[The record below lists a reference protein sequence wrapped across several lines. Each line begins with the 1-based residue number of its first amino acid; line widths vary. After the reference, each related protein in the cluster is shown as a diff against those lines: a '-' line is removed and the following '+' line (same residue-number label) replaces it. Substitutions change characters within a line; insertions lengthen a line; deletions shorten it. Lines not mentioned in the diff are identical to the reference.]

1 MSNHPN
7 KVHVMRLTSFLL
19 TLAISTGSLSA
30 QASYSLETVAENL
43 NFPWSIA
50 FTPEGDYLVA
60 MRSGVVRRISAA
72 GEVSPALQ
80 GLPASYVLSQGGYF
94 DITLDPGFTD
104 NQRIYLSFAYGT
116 PELNGTRIVTGR
128 LNGNRVENV
137 TPIFTVSPLK
147 DTAVHYGGKMLF
159 LPDGTLVMTTGDGFE
174 YREAAQDTFNLM
186 GKIIR
191 IHSDGSIPAD
201 NPYASNGLGNAAVWS
216 YGHRNPQGLALD
228 KMSGRLYSHEHG
240 AKGGDEL
247 NLIKPDTNYGWPAVT
262 KGVNYSGAY
271 VSPLRSAPGIEEP
284 LTYWDPSIGASGLAI
299 YDGDAFPN
307 WRGKLFIGALVD
319 KEVRMLT
326 LSDGRV
332 VDEQAMFGE
341 IGARIRD
348 VRTGPDGMLY
358 LLTDSEQGKVIRVV
372 PVSDPANLS
381 AAMTTEQG
389 Q

>member
-1 MSNHPN
+1 
-7 KVHVMRLTSFLL
+7 MRFTSLLLTL
-19 TLAISTGSLSA
+19 TLAIGNLSV
-30 QASYSLETVAENL
+30 QASYTLETVADDL
-43 NFPWSIA
+43 NYPWSIA
-50 FTPEGDYLVA
+50 FMPEGDYLVA
-60 MRSGVVRRISAA
+60 MRSGEVRRISAD
-72 GEVSPALQ
+72 GEVSPALE

-94 DITLDPGFTD
+94 DITLDPNFAD

-116 PELNGTRIVTGR
+116 PEQNGTRIVSGR
-128 LNGNRVENV
+128 LNGDRVENV
-137 TPIFTVSPLK
+137 TPIFTVAPLK

-159 LPDGTLVMTTGDGFE
+159 LPDGTLPMTTGDGFE

-191 IHSDGSIPAD
+191 INSDGSIPAD

-216 YGHRNPQGLALD
+216 YGHRNPQGLVLD
-228 KMSGRLYSHEHG
+228 KTTGRLYSHEHG

-271 VSPLRSAPGIEEP
+271 VSPLRSAPGVEEP
-284 LTYWDPSIGASGLAI
+284 LTFWDPSIGASGLAI
-299 YDGDAFPN
+299 YEGDAFPD
-307 WRGKLFIGALVD
+307 WQGKLFVGALVD
-319 KEVRMLT
+319 EEVRMLT
-326 LSDGRV
+326 LSDGAV
-332 VDEQAMFGE
+332 TDEQAMFSE

-358 LLTDSEQGKVIRVV
+358 LLTDSEQGKVIRVI
-372 PVSDPANLS
+372 PRSDPVNQATLS
-381 AAMTTEQG
+381 AATITKQG

>member
-1 MSNHPN
+1 
-7 KVHVMRLTSFLL
+7 MRLTSFLL

-60 MRSGVVRRISAA
+60 MRSGVVRRISAG
-72 GEVSPALQ
+72 GEVSPALE

-191 IHSDGSIPAD
+191 INSDGSIPAD

-216 YGHRNPQGLALD
+216 YGHRNPQGLVLD
-228 KMSGRLYSHEHG
+228 KMSGHLYSHEHG

-332 VDEQAMFGE
+332 VDEQAMFSE

-372 PVSDPANLS
+372 PVSDPANQANLS

>member
-1 MSNHPN
+1 
-7 KVHVMRLTSFLL
+7 MRLTSFLL

-60 MRSGVVRRISAA
+60 MRSGVVRRISAG
-72 GEVSPALQ
+72 GEVSPALE

-191 IHSDGSIPAD
+191 INSDGSIPAD

-216 YGHRNPQGLALD
+216 YGHRNPQGLVLD
-228 KMSGRLYSHEHG
+228 KMSGHLYSHEHG

-247 NLIKPDTNYGWPAVT
+247 NLIKPGTNYGWPAVT

-271 VSPLRSAPGIEEP
+271 VSPLRSAPDIEEP

-319 KEVRMLT
+319 EEVRMLT

-332 VDEQAMFGE
+332 VDEQAMFSE

-372 PVSDPANLS
+372 PVSDPANQANLS

>member
-1 MSNHPN
+1 
-7 KVHVMRLTSFLL
+7 MRLTSFLL

-60 MRSGVVRRISAA
+60 MRSGVVRRISAG
-72 GEVSPALQ
+72 GEVSPALE

-128 LNGNRVENV
+128 LNGNRVENA

-191 IHSDGSIPAD
+191 INSDGSIPAD

-216 YGHRNPQGLALD
+216 YGHRNPQGLVLD
-228 KMSGRLYSHEHG
+228 KMSGHLYSHEHG

-319 KEVRMLT
+319 EEVRMLT

-332 VDEQAMFGE
+332 VDEQAMFSE

-372 PVSDPANLS
+372 PVSDPANQANLS

>member
-1 MSNHPN
+1 
-7 KVHVMRLTSFLL
+7 MRLTSFLL

-60 MRSGVVRRISAA
+60 MRSGVVRRISAG
-72 GEVSPALQ
+72 GEVSPALE

-191 IHSDGSIPAD
+191 INSDGSIPAD
-201 NPYASNGLGNAAVWS
+201 NPYASNGLGNAPVWS
-216 YGHRNPQGLALD
+216 YGHRNPQGLVLD
-228 KMSGRLYSHEHG
+228 KMSGHLYSHEHG

-319 KEVRMLT
+319 EEVRMLT

-332 VDEQAMFGE
+332 VDEQAMFSE

-372 PVSDPANLS
+372 PVSDPANQANLS

>member
-1 MSNHPN
+1 
-7 KVHVMRLTSFLL
+7 MRLTSFLL

-60 MRSGVVRRISAA
+60 MRSGVVRRISAG
-72 GEVSPALQ
+72 GEVSPALE

-191 IHSDGSIPAD
+191 INSDGSIPAD

-216 YGHRNPQGLALD
+216 YGHRNPQGLVLD
-228 KMSGRLYSHEHG
+228 KMSGHLYSHEHG

-319 KEVRMLT
+319 EEVRMLT
-326 LSDGRV
+326 LNDGRV
-332 VDEQAMFGE
+332 VDEQAMFSE

-372 PVSDPANLS
+372 PVSDPANQANLS

>member
-1 MSNHPN
+1 
-7 KVHVMRLTSFLL
+7 MRLTSFLL

-60 MRSGVVRRISAA
+60 MRSGVVRRISAG
-72 GEVSPALQ
+72 GEVSPALE

-191 IHSDGSIPAD
+191 INSDGSIPAD
-201 NPYASNGLGNAAVWS
+201 NPYANNGLGNAAVWS
-216 YGHRNPQGLALD
+216 YGHRNPQGLVLD
-228 KMSGRLYSHEHG
+228 KMSGHLYSHEHG

-319 KEVRMLT
+319 EEVRMLT

-332 VDEQAMFGE
+332 VDEQAMFSE

-348 VRTGPDGMLY
+348 VRTGPDGLLY

-372 PVSDPANLS
+372 PVSDPANQANLS

>member
-1 MSNHPN
+1 
-7 KVHVMRLTSFLL
+7 MRFTSLLLTL
-19 TLAISTGSLSA
+19 TLAIGSLSV
-30 QASYSLETVAENL
+30 QASYTLETVADDL
-43 NFPWSIA
+43 NYPWSIA
-50 FTPEGDYLVA
+50 FMPEGDYLVA
-60 MRSGVVRRISAA
+60 MRSGEVRRISAD
-72 GEVSPALQ
+72 GEVSPALE

-94 DITLDPGFTD
+94 DITLDPNFAD

-116 PELNGTRIVTGR
+116 PEQNGTRIVSGR
-128 LNGNRVENV
+128 LNGDRVENV
-137 TPIFTVSPLK
+137 TPIFTVAPLK

-159 LPDGTLVMTTGDGFE
+159 LPDGTLAMTTGDGFE

-191 IHSDGSIPAD
+191 INSDGSIPAD

-216 YGHRNPQGLALD
+216 YGHRNPQGLVLD
-228 KMSGRLYSHEHG
+228 KATGRLYSHEHG

-247 NLIKPDTNYGWPAVT
+247 NLVKPDTNYGWPAVT

-271 VSPLRSAPGIEEP
+271 VSPLRSAPSIEEP

-299 YDGDAFPN
+299 YEGDAFPD
-307 WRGKLFIGALVD
+307 WQGKLFVGALVD
-319 KEVRMLT
+319 EEVRMLT
-326 LSDGRV
+326 LSDGAV
-332 VDEQAMFGE
+332 TDEQAMFSE

-372 PVSDPANLS
+372 PTSDPVNQATLS
-381 AAMTTEQG
+381 AATITEQG

>member
-1 MSNHPN
+1 
-7 KVHVMRLTSFLL
+7 MRFTSLLLTL
-19 TLAISTGSLSA
+19 TLAIGSLSV
-30 QASYSLETVAENL
+30 QASYTLETVADDL
-43 NFPWSIA
+43 NYPWSIA
-50 FTPEGDYLVA
+50 FLPEGDYLVA
-60 MRSGVVRRISAA
+60 MRSGEVRRISAQ
-72 GEVSPALQ
+72 GVISPALE
-80 GLPASYVLSQGGYF
+80 GLPDSYVLSQGGYF
-94 DITLDPGFTD
+94 DITLDPNFAN

-116 PELNGTRIVTGR
+116 PEQNGTRIVSGR
-128 LNGNRVENV
+128 LNGDRVENV
-137 TPIFTVSPLK
+137 TPIFTVAPLK

-159 LPDGTLVMTTGDGFE
+159 LLDGTLVMTTGDGFE

-191 IHSDGSIPAD
+191 INSDGSIPAD

-216 YGHRNPQGLALD
+216 NGHRNPQGLVLD
-228 KMSGRLYSHEHG
+228 KATGRLYSHEHG

-247 NLIKPDTNYGWPAVT
+247 NLVKPDTNYGWPAVT

-271 VSPLRSAPGIEEP
+271 VSPLRSAPSIEEP

-307 WRGKLFIGALVD
+307 WQGKLFIGALVD
-319 KEVRMLT
+319 EEVRMLT
-326 LSDGRV
+326 LSEGKV
-332 VDEQAMFGE
+332 TDEQAMFSE

-372 PVSDPANLS
+372 PTSDPVNQATLS
-381 AAMTTEQG
+381 AATTIMQG
-389 Q
+389 QQP

>member
-1 MSNHPN
+1 
-7 KVHVMRLTSFLL
+7 MRLTSFLL

-60 MRSGVVRRISAA
+60 MRSGVVRRISAG
-72 GEVSPALQ
+72 GEVSPALE

-191 IHSDGSIPAD
+191 INSDGSIPAD
-201 NPYASNGLGNAAVWS
+201 NPYANNGLGNAAVWS
-216 YGHRNPQGLALD
+216 YGHRNPQGLVLD
-228 KMSGRLYSHEHG
+228 KMSGHLYSHEHG

-319 KEVRMLT
+319 EEVRMLT

-332 VDEQAMFGE
+332 VDEQAMFSE

-372 PVSDPANLS
+372 PVSDPANQANLS

>member
-1 MSNHPN
+1 
-7 KVHVMRLTSFLL
+7 MRLTSFLL

-60 MRSGVVRRISAA
+60 MRSGVVRRISAG
-72 GEVSPALQ
+72 GEVSPALE

-191 IHSDGSIPAD
+191 INSDGSIPAD

-216 YGHRNPQGLALD
+216 YGHRNPQGLVLD
-228 KMSGRLYSHEHG
+228 KMSGHLYSHEHG

-271 VSPLRSAPGIEEP
+271 VSPLRRAPGIEEP

-319 KEVRMLT
+319 EEVRMLT

-332 VDEQAMFGE
+332 VDEQAMFSE

-372 PVSDPANLS
+372 PVSDPANQANLS

>member
-1 MSNHPN
+1 
-7 KVHVMRLTSFLL
+7 MRFTSLLLTL
-19 TLAISTGSLSA
+19 TLAIGSLSV
-30 QASYSLETVAENL
+30 QASYTLETVADDL
-43 NFPWSIA
+43 NYPWSIA
-50 FTPEGDYLVA
+50 FLPEGDYLVA
-60 MRSGVVRRISAA
+60 MRSGEVRRISAQ
-72 GEVSPALQ
+72 GVISPALE
-80 GLPASYVLSQGGYF
+80 GLPDSYVLSQGGYF
-94 DITLDPGFTD
+94 DITLDPNFAN

-116 PELNGTRIVTGR
+116 PEQNGTRIVSGR
-128 LNGNRVENV
+128 LNGDRVENV
-137 TPIFTVSPLK
+137 TPIFTVAPLK

-159 LPDGTLVMTTGDGFE
+159 LLDGTLVMTTGDGFE

-191 IHSDGSIPAD
+191 INSDGSIPAD

-216 YGHRNPQGLALD
+216 YGHRNPQGLVLD
-228 KMSGRLYSHEHG
+228 KATGRLYSHEHG

-247 NLIKPDTNYGWPAVT
+247 NLVKPDTNYGWPAVT

-299 YDGDAFPN
+299 YDGAAFPN
-307 WRGKLFIGALVD
+307 WQGKLFIGALVD
-319 KEVRMLT
+319 EEVRMLT
-326 LSDGRV
+326 LSEGKV
-332 VDEQAMFGE
+332 TDEQAMFSE

-372 PVSDPANLS
+372 PTSDPVNQATLS
-381 AAMTTEQG
+381 AATTIMQG
-389 Q
+389 QQP

>member
-1 MSNHPN
+1 
-7 KVHVMRLTSFLL
+7 MRFTSLLLTL
-19 TLAISTGSLSA
+19 TLAIGSLSV
-30 QASYSLETVAENL
+30 QASYTLETVADDL
-43 NFPWSIA
+43 NYPWSIA
-50 FTPEGDYLVA
+50 FMPEGDYLVA
-60 MRSGVVRRISAA
+60 MRSGEVRRISAD
-72 GEVSPALQ
+72 GEVSPALE

-94 DITLDPGFTD
+94 DITLDPNFAD

-116 PELNGTRIVTGR
+116 PEQNGTRIVSGR
-128 LNGNRVENV
+128 LNGDRVENV
-137 TPIFTVSPLK
+137 TPIFTVAPLK

-159 LPDGTLVMTTGDGFE
+159 LPDGTLAMTTGDGFE

-191 IHSDGSIPAD
+191 INSDGSIPAD

-216 YGHRNPQGLALD
+216 YGHRNPQGLVLD
-228 KMSGRLYSHEHG
+228 KTTGRLYSHEHG

-271 VSPLRSAPGIEEP
+271 VSPLRSAPGVEEP
-284 LTYWDPSIGASGLAI
+284 LTFWDPSIGASGLAI
-299 YDGDAFPN
+299 YEGDAFPD
-307 WRGKLFIGALVD
+307 WQGKLFVGALVD
-319 KEVRMLT
+319 EEVRMLT
-326 LSDGRV
+326 LSDGAV
-332 VDEQAMFGE
+332 TDEQAMFSE

-358 LLTDSEQGKVIRVV
+358 LLTDSEQGKVIRVI
-372 PVSDPANLS
+372 PRSDPVNQATLS
-381 AAMTTEQG
+381 AATITKQG

>member
-72 GEVSPALQ
+72 GEVSPALE

>member
-1 MSNHPN
+1 
-7 KVHVMRLTSFLL
+7 MRFTSLLLTL
-19 TLAISTGSLSA
+19 TLAIGSLSV
-30 QASYSLETVAENL
+30 QASYTLETVADDL
-43 NFPWSIA
+43 NYPWSIA
-50 FTPEGDYLVA
+50 FLPEGDYLVA
-60 MRSGVVRRISAA
+60 MRSGEVRRISAQ
-72 GEVSPALQ
+72 GVISPALE
-80 GLPASYVLSQGGYF
+80 GLPDSYVLSQGGYF
-94 DITLDPGFTD
+94 DITLDPNFAN

-116 PELNGTRIVTGR
+116 PEQNGTRIVSGR
-128 LNGNRVENV
+128 LNGDRVENV
-137 TPIFTVSPLK
+137 TPIFTVAPLK

-159 LPDGTLVMTTGDGFE
+159 LLDGTLVMTTGDGFE

-191 IHSDGSIPAD
+191 INSDGSIPAD

-216 YGHRNPQGLALD
+216 YGHRNPQGLVLD
-228 KMSGRLYSHEHG
+228 KATGRLYSHEHG

-247 NLIKPDTNYGWPAVT
+247 NLVKPDTNYGWPAVT

-307 WRGKLFIGALVD
+307 WQGKLFIGALVD
-319 KEVRMLT
+319 EEVRMLT
-326 LSDGRV
+326 LSEGKV
-332 VDEQAMFGE
+332 TDEQAMFSE

-372 PVSDPANLS
+372 PVSDPANQANLS

>member
-1 MSNHPN
+1 
-7 KVHVMRLTSFLL
+7 MRLTSFLL

-60 MRSGVVRRISAA
+60 MRSGVVRRISAG
-72 GEVSPALQ
+72 GEVSPALE

-191 IHSDGSIPAD
+191 INSDGSIPAD

-216 YGHRNPQGLALD
+216 YGHRNPQGLVLD
-228 KMSGRLYSHEHG
+228 KMSGHLYSHEHG

-319 KEVRMLT
+319 EEVRMLT

-332 VDEQAMFGE
+332 VDEQAMFSE

-372 PVSDPANLS
+372 PVSDPANQANLS
-381 AAMTTEQG
+381 AAITTEQG

>member
-1 MSNHPN
+1 
-7 KVHVMRLTSFLL
+7 MRLTSFLL

-60 MRSGVVRRISAA
+60 MRSGVVRRISAG
-72 GEVSPALQ
+72 GEVSPALE

-191 IHSDGSIPAD
+191 INSDGSIPAD

-216 YGHRNPQGLALD
+216 YGHRNPQGLVLD
-228 KMSGRLYSHEHG
+228 KMSGHLYSHEHG

-319 KEVRMLT
+319 EEVRMLT

-332 VDEQAMFGE
+332 VDEQAMFSE

-358 LLTDSEQGKVIRVV
+358 LLTDSEQGKMIRVV
-372 PVSDPANLS
+372 PVSDPANQANLS

-389 Q
+389 QEP

>member
-1 MSNHPN
+1 
-7 KVHVMRLTSFLL
+7 MRFTSLLLTL
-19 TLAISTGSLSA
+19 TLAIGSLSV
-30 QASYSLETVAENL
+30 QASYTLETVADDL
-43 NFPWSIA
+43 NYPWSIA
-50 FTPEGDYLVA
+50 FMPEGDYLVA
-60 MRSGVVRRISAA
+60 MRSGEVRRISAD
-72 GEVSPALQ
+72 GEVSPALE

-94 DITLDPGFTD
+94 DITLDPNFAD

-116 PELNGTRIVTGR
+116 PEQNGTRIVSGR
-128 LNGNRVENV
+128 LNGDRVENV
-137 TPIFTVSPLK
+137 TPIFTVAPLK

-159 LPDGTLVMTTGDGFE
+159 LPDGTLAMTTGDGFE

-191 IHSDGSIPAD
+191 INSDGSIPAD

-216 YGHRNPQGLALD
+216 YGHRNPQGLVLD
-228 KMSGRLYSHEHG
+228 KTTGRLYSHEHG

-271 VSPLRSAPGIEEP
+271 VSPLRSAPGVEEP
-284 LTYWDPSIGASGLAI
+284 LTFWDPSIGASGLAI
-299 YDGDAFPN
+299 YEGDAFPD
-307 WRGKLFIGALVD
+307 WQGKLFVGALVD
-319 KEVRMLT
+319 EEVRMLT
-326 LSDGRV
+326 LSDGAV
-332 VDEQAMFGE
+332 TDEQAMFSE

-372 PVSDPANLS
+372 PTSDPVNQATLS
-381 AAMTTEQG
+381 AATTIMQG
-389 Q
+389 QQP

>member
-1 MSNHPN
+1 
-7 KVHVMRLTSFLL
+7 MRLTSFLL

-60 MRSGVVRRISAA
+60 MRSGVVRRISAG
-72 GEVSPALQ
+72 GEVSPALE

-191 IHSDGSIPAD
+191 INSDGSIPAD

-216 YGHRNPQGLALD
+216 YGHRNPQGLVLD
-228 KMSGRLYSHEHG
+228 KMSGHLYSHEHG

-326 LSDGRV
+326 LSDGLV
-332 VDEQAMFGE
+332 VDEQAMFSE

-372 PVSDPANLS
+372 PVSDPANQANLS

>member
-1 MSNHPN
+1 
-7 KVHVMRLTSFLL
+7 MRLTSFLL

-60 MRSGVVRRISAA
+60 MRSGVVRRISAG
-72 GEVSPALQ
+72 GEVSPALE

-191 IHSDGSIPAD
+191 INSDGSIPAD

-216 YGHRNPQGLALD
+216 YGHRNPQGLVLD
-228 KMSGRLYSHEHG
+228 KMSGHLYSHEHG

-307 WRGKLFIGALVD
+307 WRGTLFIGALVD
-319 KEVRMLT
+319 EEVRMLT

-332 VDEQAMFGE
+332 VDEQAMFSE

-372 PVSDPANLS
+372 PVSDPANQANLS

>member
-1 MSNHPN
+1 
-7 KVHVMRLTSFLL
+7 MRLTSFLL

-60 MRSGVVRRISAA
+60 MRSGVVRRISAG
-72 GEVSPALQ
+72 GEVSPALE

-159 LPDGTLVMTTGDGFE
+159 LSDGTLVMTTGDGFE

-191 IHSDGSIPAD
+191 INSDGSIPAD

-216 YGHRNPQGLALD
+216 YGHRNPQGLVLD
-228 KMSGRLYSHEHG
+228 KMSGHLYSHEHG

-319 KEVRMLT
+319 EEVRMLT

-332 VDEQAMFGE
+332 VDEQAMFSE

-372 PVSDPANLS
+372 PVSDPANQANLS

>member
-1 MSNHPN
+1 
-7 KVHVMRLTSFLL
+7 MRLTSFLL

-60 MRSGVVRRISAA
+60 MRSGVVRRISAG
-72 GEVSPALQ
+72 GEVSPALE

-94 DITLDPGFTD
+94 DITLDPGFTA
-104 NQRIYLSFAYGT
+104 NQRIYLSIAYGT

-191 IHSDGSIPAD
+191 INSDGSIPAD

-216 YGHRNPQGLALD
+216 YGHRNPQGLVLD
-228 KMSGRLYSHEHG
+228 KMSGHLYSHEHG

-319 KEVRMLT
+319 EEVRMLT

-332 VDEQAMFGE
+332 VDEQAMFSE

-372 PVSDPANLS
+372 PVSDPANQANLS